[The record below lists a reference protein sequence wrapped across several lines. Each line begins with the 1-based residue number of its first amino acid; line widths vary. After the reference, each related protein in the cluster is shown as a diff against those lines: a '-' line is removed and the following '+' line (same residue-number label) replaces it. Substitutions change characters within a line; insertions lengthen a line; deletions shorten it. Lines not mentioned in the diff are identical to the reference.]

1 MKKGIAFLSGGK
13 DSVLSMHLAHK
24 NGIKITKIMTMI
36 PEDQESMLYHTHN
49 INLVKSIAEVVGLDW
64 IPVKASKEREIE
76 TLTDALEK
84 QDSNYLIT
92 GGIESNFQKKKFDS
106 ACEKAGMEP
115 VSYTHLTLPTIL
127 RV

>member
-13 DSVLSMHLAHK
+13 DSVLSMHLAHN

-64 IPVKASKEREIE
+64 IPVKASKER
-76 TLTDALEK
+76 
-84 QDSNYLIT
+84 
-92 GGIESNFQKKKFDS
+92 
-106 ACEKAGMEP
+106 
-115 VSYTHLTLPTIL
+115 
-127 RV
+127 

>member
-1 MKKGIAFLSGGK
+1 
-13 DSVLSMHLAHK
+13 
-24 NGIKITKIMTMI
+24 MTMI

-84 QDSNYLIT
+84 QDSDYF
-92 GGIESNFQKKKFDS
+92 S
-106 ACEKAGMEP
+106 
-115 VSYTHLTLPTIL
+115 
-127 RV
+127 